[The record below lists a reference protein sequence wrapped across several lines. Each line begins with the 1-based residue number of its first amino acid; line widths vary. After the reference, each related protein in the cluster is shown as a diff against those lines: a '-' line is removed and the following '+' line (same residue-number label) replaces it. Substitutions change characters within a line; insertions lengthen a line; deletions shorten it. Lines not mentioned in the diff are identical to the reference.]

1 MTDGYNGVFGAFPYA
16 LRHSTSWL
24 FRVYVAVSALVAL
37 FLTLVVAMGLV
48 VLIANTA
55 DFGGG
60 QLTLS
65 RSFYAVVGLLLVAPV
80 LAPTLFVARRHRR
93 EESRENERY
102 DFVLGLAGFAF
113 LASLYVGAI
122 ITVPPDLQTPVSGW
136 YAPLVELL
144 YGLPQLAGLVPPLLA
159 AGLIFGLHRRLR

>member
-1 MTDGYNGVFGAFPYA
+1 MADGYNGVFGAFPYA

-24 FRVYVAVSALVAL
+24 FRLYVAVSALVAL
-37 FLTLVVAMGLV
+37 FLSLIVGMGLV
-48 VLIANTA
+48 VLIAGTV
-55 DFGGG
+55 DLGGG

-93 EESRENERY
+93 EETRENEHY
-102 DFVLGLAGFAF
+102 DFALGLSGFVF

-122 ITVPPDLQTPVSGW
+122 ITVPPDLQTPVSGSL
-136 YAPLVELL
+136 APLVEFL
-144 YGLPQLAGLVPPLLA
+144 YGLPQLFGLVPPLLA
-159 AGLIFGLHRRLR
+159 ALLIFGLHRRLR